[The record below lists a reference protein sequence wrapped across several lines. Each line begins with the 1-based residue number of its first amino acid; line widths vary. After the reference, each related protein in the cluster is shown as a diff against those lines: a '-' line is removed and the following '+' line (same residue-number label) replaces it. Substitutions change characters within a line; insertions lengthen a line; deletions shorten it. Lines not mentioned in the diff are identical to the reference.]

1 MLSLSKYV
9 RNKLWT
15 PTARGSLKIVENDD
29 GYNVVQNKT
38 NIVLTKELKGFTSKF
53 LSELGEVD
61 GFILKASHLLVV

>member
-1 MLSLSKYV
+1 M
-9 RNKLWT
+9 
-15 PTARGSLKIVENDD
+15 KIVENDD

-38 NIVLTKELKGFTSKF
+38 NMIFTKELKEFTSKF